1 MHGLRYSHEQAL
13 ENAMLRQRVITA
25 LVLTPLTILLILLLP
40 TSAFACLLAMAFL
53 AAAWEWTRLAGMK
66 SRVTRGVALGVVL
79 IAFVALWMF
88 RASIWLWPA
97 LIAAG
102 VAGWLLACVWLR
114 HFAFAA
120 APTPEN
126 RNLKLLAGAFV
137 VVPAWVAGVSIH
149 QAPSYGHVWF
159 FLAMLLVWA
168 ADTGA
173 YFAGSYFGKGKRKLA
188 PQISPGKTWVGVY
201 GAFAT
206 SALVIAVAGWLLDVH
221 DLRLLG
227 LIVVT
232 IVTVASSIVGDL
244 LESLMKRHANVKD
257 SGALFPGHGGL
268 LDRLDSVFAALPVFA
283 LGKLLL
289 GL

>member
-1 MHGLRYSHEQAL
+1 
-13 ENAMLRQRVITA
+13 MLRQRVITA
-25 LVLTPLTILLILLLP
+25 LLLAPLVILLILLVP
-40 TSAFACLLAMAFL
+40 TSVFACLLAAAFL
-53 AAAWEWTRLAGMK
+53 AGAWEWSRLSGMK
-66 SRVTRGVALGVVL
+66 SRVARGVLLAGVL
-79 IAFVALWMF
+79 LAFIALWMF
-88 RASIWLWPA
+88 QTTPWLWPA
-97 LIAAG
+97 VIATG
-102 VAGWLLACVWLR
+102 VAWWLLVCVWLR

-120 APTPEN
+120 APTSEN

-137 VVPAWVAGVSIH
+137 VFPAWVAALSIH
-149 QAPSYGHVWF
+149 GSHSHGHVWA

-173 YFAGSYFGKGKRKLA
+173 YFAGSWFGKGKRKLA

-206 SALVIAVAGWLLDVH
+206 SALVAAVAGWLLGVR

-232 IVTVASSIVGDL
+232 IVTVASSIIGDL

>member
-1 MHGLRYSHEQAL
+1 
-13 ENAMLRQRVITA
+13 MLRQRVITA
-25 LVLTPLTILLILLLP
+25 LLLAPLAILLILLVP
-40 TSAFACLLAMAFL
+40 TSVFACLLAAAFL
-53 AAAWEWTRLAGMK
+53 AGAWEWSRLSGMK
-66 SRVTRGVALGVVL
+66 SRVARGVLLVGVSL
-79 IAFVALWMF
+79 AFIALWMF
-88 RASIWLWPA
+88 QTTPGLWPA
-97 LIAAG
+97 VIATG
-102 VAGWLLACVWLR
+102 VAWWLLVCMWLR

-120 APTPEN
+120 ATTTEN

-137 VVPAWVAGVSIH
+137 VFPAWVAALSIH
-149 QAPSYGHVWF
+149 GSPSHGHVWA

-173 YFAGSYFGKGKRKLA
+173 YFAGSWFGKGKRKLA

-206 SALVIAVAGWLLDVH
+206 SALVASVAGWLLGVR

-232 IVTVASSIVGDL
+232 LVTVASSIIGDL

-289 GL
+289 RL

>member
-1 MHGLRYSHEQAL
+1 
-13 ENAMLRQRVITA
+13 MLRQRVITA
-25 LVLTPLTILLILLLP
+25 LLLAPLAILLILLLP
-40 TSAFACLLAMAFL
+40 TGVFACLLGLAFL
-53 AAAWEWTRLAGMK
+53 GASWEWSRLAGMK
-66 SRVTRGVALGVVL
+66 SRMARGVVL
-79 IAFVALWMF
+79 GCVLGLFIALWTQ
-88 RASIWLWPA
+88 RAVPWLWPS
-97 LIAAG
+97 LIGAG
-102 VAGWLLACVWLR
+102 VAWWLLACVWLR

-137 VVPAWVAGVSIH
+137 VFPAWVAALMLHGGASH
-149 QAPSYGHVWF
+149 GHVWA
-159 FLAMLLVWA
+159 FLGLLLVWA

-173 YFAGSYFGKGKRKLA
+173 YFAGSWFGQGKRKLA

-201 GAFAT
+201 GAFAC
-206 SALVIAVAGWLLDVH
+206 SALVAAVAGWLLGVH

-227 LIVVT
+227 LILVT
-232 IVTVASSIVGDL
+232 LVTVASSIIGDL
-244 LESLMKRHANVKD
+244 LESLMKRHAGVKD

>member
-1 MHGLRYSHEQAL
+1 
-13 ENAMLRQRVITA
+13 MLRQRVLTA
-25 LVLTPLTILLILLLP
+25 LLLAPLAILLILLLP
-40 TSAFACLLAMAFL
+40 TSVFACLLAAAFL
-53 AAAWEWTRLAGMK
+53 AATWEWTRLAGMK
-66 SRVTRGVALGVVL
+66 SRPARSAMVGVALLVF
-79 IAFVALWMF
+79 AALWVF
-88 RASIWLWPA
+88 RASTWLWPA
-97 LIAAG
+97 LIVVGAAW
-102 VAGWLLACVWLR
+102 WLLVCAWLR
-114 HFAFAA
+114 NFAFAA

-137 VVPAWVAGVSIH
+137 VFPAWVAAVDIH
-149 QAPSYGHVWF
+149 GSPSHGHVWA

-188 PQISPGKTWVGVY
+188 PQISPGKTWTGVY
-201 GAFAT
+201 GAFVT
-206 SALVIAVAGWLLDVH
+206 SAAVAAVAGWLLGVH

-232 IVTVASSIVGDL
+232 VVTVASSIVGDL

>member
-1 MHGLRYSHEQAL
+1 
-13 ENAMLRQRVITA
+13 MLRQRVITA
-25 LVLTPLTILLILLLP
+25 LLLAPLAILLVLLLP
-40 TSAFACLLAMAFL
+40 TSVFACLLAAAFL
-53 AAAWEWTRLAGMK
+53 AATWEWSRLAGMT
-66 SRVTRGVALGVVL
+66 SRVARGVLLGFALL
-79 IAFVALWMF
+79 AFVALWWL
-88 RASIWLWPA
+88 RSTPWLWPT

-102 VAGWLLACVWLR
+102 VAWWLLVCVWLR

-126 RNLKLLAGAFV
+126 RNLKLFAGAFV
-137 VVPAWVAGVSIH
+137 VFPAWVAALDIH
-149 QAPSYGHVWF
+149 GSPSHGHAWT

-173 YFAGSYFGKGKRKLA
+173 YFAGSWFGKGKRKLA

-206 SALVIAVAGWLLDVH
+206 SSLVAAAAGWLLGVH

-227 LIVVT
+227 LIMVT
-232 IVTVASSIVGDL
+232 IVTVAASIIGDL

>member
-1 MHGLRYSHEQAL
+1 
-13 ENAMLRQRVITA
+13 MLRQRVITA
-25 LVLTPLTILLILLLP
+25 LLLAPLAILLILLLP
-40 TSAFACLLAMAFL
+40 TSVFACLLAAAFL
-53 AAAWEWTRLAGMK
+53 AATWEWSRLAGMT
-66 SRVTRGVALGVVL
+66 SRVARGVLLGFALLVF
-79 IAFVALWMF
+79 IALWVLQGTP
-88 RASIWLWPA
+88 WLWPA
-97 LIAAG
+97 VIAAG
-102 VAGWLLACVWLR
+102 VAWWLLVCVWLR

-137 VVPAWVAGVSIH
+137 VFPAWVAALDIH
-149 QAPSYGHVWF
+149 GSPSHGHAWT

-173 YFAGSYFGKGKRKLA
+173 YFAGSWFGKGKRKLA

-206 SALVIAVAGWLLDVH
+206 SSLVAAAAGWLLGVH

-227 LIVVT
+227 LIMVT
-232 IVTVASSIVGDL
+232 IVTVAASIIGDL

>member
-1 MHGLRYSHEQAL
+1 
-13 ENAMLRQRVITA
+13 MLRQRVITA
-25 LVLTPLTILLILLLP
+25 LLLAPLAILLILLLP
-40 TSAFACLLAMAFL
+40 TSVFAGLLAIAFL
-53 AAAWEWTRLAGMK
+53 AAAWEWTRLAGMR
-66 SRVTRGVALGVVL
+66 SRVARGVALGVVL
-79 IAFVALWMF
+79 IAFIALWSL
-88 RASIWLWPA
+88 RDVAWLWPL
-97 LIAAG
+97 LIVAG
-102 VAGWLLACVWLR
+102 VAWWVLVCVWLR

-120 APTPEN
+120 APTTEN

-137 VVPAWVAGVSIH
+137 VFPAWVAGLSIH
-149 QAPSYGHVWF
+149 GSPSHGHVWA

-206 SALVIAVAGWLLDVH
+206 SALVAAVAGWLLGVR

-232 IVTVASSIVGDL
+232 ILTVASSIVGDL

>member
-1 MHGLRYSHEQAL
+1 
-13 ENAMLRQRVITA
+13 MLRQRVITA
-25 LVLTPLTILLILLLP
+25 LLLAPLAILLILLLP
-40 TSAFACLLAMAFL
+40 TSVFAGLLAIAFL
-53 AAAWEWTRLAGMK
+53 AAAWEWTRLAGMRG
-66 SRVTRGVALGVVL
+66 RVARGVALGVVL
-79 IAFVALWMF
+79 IAFIALWSL
-88 RASIWLWPA
+88 RDVAWLWPL
-97 LIAAG
+97 LIVAG
-102 VAGWLLACVWLR
+102 VAWWVLVCVWLR

-120 APTPEN
+120 APTTEN

-137 VVPAWVAGVSIH
+137 VFPAWVAGLSIH
-149 QAPSYGHVWF
+149 GSPSHGHVWA

-206 SALVIAVAGWLLDVH
+206 SALVAAVAGWLLGVR

-232 IVTVASSIVGDL
+232 ILTVASSIVGDL

>member
-1 MHGLRYSHEQAL
+1 
-13 ENAMLRQRVITA
+13 MLRQRVLTA
-25 LVLTPLTILLILLLP
+25 LLLAPLAILLVLLLP
-40 TSAFACLLAMAFL
+40 TSVFACLLAIAFL
-53 AAAWEWTRLAGMK
+53 AASWEWTRLAGMK
-66 SRVTRGVALGVVL
+66 SRPARGAVLGVVL
-79 IAFVALWMF
+79 LIFVALWAL
-88 RASIWLWPA
+88 RASPWLWPA
-97 LIAAG
+97 LI
-102 VAGWLLACVWLR
+102 VAGTAWWLLVCVWLR
-114 HFAFAA
+114 HFAFAT
-120 APTPEN
+120 APTTEN

-137 VVPAWVAGVSIH
+137 VFPAWVAALDIH
-149 QAPSYGHVWF
+149 GSPSHGHLWA

-188 PQISPGKTWVGVY
+188 PQISPGKTWTGVY

-206 SALVIAVAGWLLDVH
+206 SAAVAAVAGWLLGVH

>member
-1 MHGLRYSHEQAL
+1 
-13 ENAMLRQRVITA
+13 MLRQRVLTA
-25 LVLTPLTILLILLLP
+25 LLLAPLVILLILLVP
-40 TSAFACLLAMAFL
+40 TSVFACLLGIAFL
-53 AAAWEWTRLAGMK
+53 AGAWEWTRLSGMK
-66 SRVTRGVALGVVL
+66 NRVYRGIVL
-79 IAFVALWMF
+79 VFVLLAFIALWVL
-88 RASIWLWPA
+88 RDAPWLWPA

-102 VAGWLLACVWLR
+102 AAWWVLVCVWLR
-114 HFAFAA
+114 NFAFAA
-120 APTPEN
+120 APTAEN

-137 VVPAWVAGVSIH
+137 VIPAWVAALDIH
-149 QAPSYGHVWF
+149 RSQPHGHIWA

-173 YFAGSYFGKGKRKLA
+173 YFAGSYFGKRKLA
-188 PQISPGKTWVGVY
+188 PQISPGKTWAGVY

-206 SALVIAVAGWLLDVH
+206 SAVAAAVAGWLLGVRDA
-221 DLRLLG
+221 RLLG

-232 IVTVASSIVGDL
+232 VVTVASSIVGDL

>member
-1 MHGLRYSHEQAL
+1 
-13 ENAMLRQRVITA
+13 MLRQRVITA
-25 LVLTPLTILLILLLP
+25 LLLAPLAILLILLLP
-40 TSAFACLLAMAFL
+40 TSVFAGLLAIAFL
-53 AAAWEWTRLAGMK
+53 AAAWEWTRLAGMR
-66 SRVTRGVALGVVL
+66 SRVARGVALGVVL
-79 IAFVALWMF
+79 IAFAALWSL
-88 RASIWLWPA
+88 RDVAWLWPT
-97 LIAAG
+97 LIVVG
-102 VAGWLLACVWLR
+102 VAWWVLVCVWLR

-120 APTPEN
+120 APTTEN

-137 VVPAWVAGVSIH
+137 VFPAWVAGLSIH
-149 QAPSYGHVWF
+149 GSPSHGHIWA

-206 SALVIAVAGWLLDVH
+206 SALVAAAAGWLLGVR

-232 IVTVASSIVGDL
+232 ILTVASSIVGDL

>member
-1 MHGLRYSHEQAL
+1 
-13 ENAMLRQRVITA
+13 MLRQRVITA
-25 LVLTPLTILLILLLP
+25 LLLAPLAILLILLLP
-40 TSAFACLLAMAFL
+40 TSVFACLLAAAFL
-53 AAAWEWTRLAGMK
+53 AATWEWSRLAGMT
-66 SRVTRGVALGVVL
+66 SRVARGVLLGFALLAFIVL
-79 IAFVALWMF
+79 WVL
-88 RASIWLWPA
+88 RSSSWLWPA
-97 LIAAG
+97 LIVAG
-102 VAGWLLACVWLR
+102 VAWWVLVCVWLR

-120 APTPEN
+120 APTSEN

-137 VVPAWVAGVSIH
+137 VFPAWVAAVDIH
-149 QAPSYGHVWF
+149 GSPSHGHAWT

-173 YFAGSYFGKGKRKLA
+173 YFAGSWFGKGKRKLA

-206 SALVIAVAGWLLDVH
+206 SSLVAAAAGWLLGVH

-232 IVTVASSIVGDL
+232 IVTVAASIIGDL